1 MNFMDFLVIAII
13 AAILIS
19 VTLYIRKAKK
29 KGVKCIGC
37 PNGASCGGHCSG
49 CSGCCGS
56 APKF

>member
-1 MNFMDFLVIAII
+1 MNFIDFLVIAII